1 MLLQIHLH
9 TTPYY
14 ILYKGEKLIYTEK
27 FLFIQVCYIG
37 RITASQIKN
46 LHKYFMGKNLPL
58 FTRGCKLNTYLIK
71 IQEAGLTSYC

>member
-27 FLFIQVCYIG
+27 FLLKLELHTG

>member
-27 FLFIQVCYIG
+27 FLLKLFYTS
-37 RITASQIKN
+37 RK
-46 LHKYFMGKNLPL
+46 PL
-58 FTRGCKLNTYLIK
+58 TKWLALY
-71 IQEAGLTSYC
+71 

>member
-27 FLFIQVCYIG
+27 FLLKLFFYTG
-37 RITASQIKN
+37 RKPQTKW
-46 LHKYFMGKNLPL
+46 
-58 FTRGCKLNTYLIK
+58 
-71 IQEAGLTSYC
+71 

>member
-27 FLFIQVCYIG
+27 FL
-37 RITASQIKN
+37 
-46 LHKYFMGKNLPL
+46 L
-58 FTRGCKLNTYLIK
+58 KLNSFMLK
-71 IQEAGLTSYC
+71 RRH